1 MSYRIYSTRAFILSS
16 APSGETSK
24 TYLLYTQDF
33 GLIRARAQGVRSL
46 ASKLRYNLS
55 DYGFVTVSLVRGKEL
70 WRLTGAVSESTDQSS
85 DVTAIIAGKIHPE
98 LARVRA
104 RILNLIKRL
113 VHGEEQNSIL
123 FGVLVT
129 LFNKEST
136 ALSEREDVLALETL
150 TLAHVLKALGYIDAD
165 ALLGDQSLEH
175 IKSKKREIV
184 GAINK
189 ALQETQL

>member
-24 TYLLYTQDF
+24 TYLIYTEDF

-55 DYGFVTVSLVRGKEL
+55 DYGFVTVSLVRGKEF
-70 WRLTGAVSESTDQSS
+70 WRLTGAISAVG
-85 DVTAIIAGKIHPE
+85 IAADGVKGIHPE
-98 LARVRA
+98 LNLARA

-113 VHGEEQNSIL
+113 VHGEEQNSVL
-123 FGVLVT
+123 FSSLET
-129 LFNKEST
+129 LFNPESIALAFKE
-136 ALSEREDVLALETL
+136 DILALETL
-150 TLAHVLKALGYIDAD
+150 TLARVLKALGYIDAD
-165 ALLGDQSLEH
+165 TLLGDQSLEH
-175 IKSKKREIV
+175 IKTKKREII